1 MEEIKIHTAGDSSVL
16 IEFGTGD
23 LPGDQCKNYG
33 LRPSDE
39 VPNMLKE
46 SKI

>member
-16 IEFGTGD
+16 IEFGQED

-39 VPNMLKE
+39 GPAC
-46 SKI
+46 

>member
-16 IEFGTGD
+16 IEFGQKIS
-23 LPGDQCKNYG
+23 LRSMQNYG

-39 VPNMLKE
+39 G
-46 SKI
+46 SAC